1 MYTLKI
7 VYNSLLEDKINTLKL
22 KYTLEYF
29 IPGIRIEMYDENN
42 YSKERKKALQVK
54 NAFGARLAPFA
65 GVYDDKRIIKGF
77 YSEDNS
83 YTINNIFKY
92 CISNMN
98 KIHNIEIPLVLSTFD
113 DRLANILEIKKLSKE
128 EFLSKYPD
136 ENIYND
142 LQNSKEGHIKITK
155 ISDNPGYL
163 SEGNTK
169 EGYTPAFGEGIS
181 CYMNCDDSYYYT
193 SVVKKI
199 DWENKIFYTLN
210 SKYSFE
216 FNESTNSESSIQE
229 T

>member
-29 IPGIRIEMYDENN
+29 IPGIHIEIYDENN
-42 YSKERKKALQVK
+42 YSKERKKALQIK
-54 NAFGARLAPFA
+54 NAFGSKLAPFV
-65 GVYDDKRIIKGF
+65 GIYNDKRIIKGF

-83 YTINNIFKY
+83 CNSNNIFKY
-92 CISNMN
+92 CIDNMN
-98 KIHNIEIPLVLSTFD
+98 NFDGVKIPVKIEYFD
-113 DRLANILEIKKLSKE
+113 DRVKNILELKNLSKE

-136 ENIYND
+136 ENIYTD
-142 LQNSKEGHIKITK
+142 LQNSKEGHIKIVK

-163 SEGNTK
+163 KEGGIR
-169 EGYTPAFGEGIS
+169 EGYTPAFGKGLS
-181 CYMNCDDSYYYT
+181 CYIDCGEIYYYT
-193 SVVKKI
+193 SIIRDI

-216 FNESTNSESSIQE
+216 FDESTNSESSIQE

>member
-29 IPGIRIEMYDENN
+29 IPGVHIEIYDENI
-42 YSKERKKALQVK
+42 YSKERKKALQIK

-65 GVYDDKRIIKGF
+65 GVYNDKRIVRGF
-77 YSEDNS
+77 YSEDDS
-83 YTINNIFKY
+83 YSSNNIFKY
-92 CISNMN
+92 CIDNMN
-98 KIHNIEIPLVLSTFD
+98 KPDAQKIPVQIIDFD
-113 DRLANILEIKKLSKE
+113 DRVKTILELKKLSKE
-128 EFLSKYPD
+128 EFLSRFPD

-142 LQNSKEGHIKITK
+142 LHESKEGNIKITK
-155 ISDNPGYL
+155 ISDNSGYL
-163 SEGNTK
+163 SEGESR
-169 EGYTPAFGEGIS
+169 EGHTPAFGKGLS
-181 CYMNCDDSYYYT
+181 CYIDCGETYYYT
-193 SVVKKI
+193 SVIKEI